1 MRDEYNYPKKKGIKD
16 ECSRLLEATTMRS
29 RRGFFFS
36 SRRQHTRLQGDWSSD
51 VCSSD
56 LDPEATAV
64 FPRLLASERLAGDS
78 EPAGP
83 DLASVTRP
91 AERSSDDELPTAI
104 QAPPAAGAPEPTQIG
119 RASCRER
126 V

>member
-1 MRDEYNYPKKKGIKD
+1 MATPDMTDASGRKDQVEGREPGVRGWFQPPTPPPAADTRSDEKPDTAEVG
-16 ECSRLLEATTMRS
+16 
-29 RRGFFFS
+29 
-36 SRRQHTRLQGDWSSD
+36 
-51 VCSSD
+51 
-56 LDPEATAV
+56 DPEATAV

-104 QAPPAAGAPEPTQIG
+104 QAPPAAGAPEPTPRG
-119 RASCRER
+119 RPADITRPQLILD
-126 V
+126 